1 MKKPFLLLAALALAL
16 FGCSKSDEIPL
27 NDPDSEGPITEV
39 PQDPERVDY
48 DLASLNNS
56 GIAGTA
62 SFIPGKDGS
71 STTVYI
77 ELTGTNQE
85 IHPASINF
93 GDVDSNGGV
102 AITLDACEC
111 RISETV
117 VDQLDDGT
125 PIDFVELM
133 NFDGH
138 LNIYESPSDM
148 SVVAQVN
155 IGSNAF

>member
-1 MKKPFLLLAALALAL
+1 MALVL
-16 FGCSKSDEIPL
+16 FSCSKSDETQV
-27 NDPDSEGPITEV
+27 NDPVSEGPVTEV
-39 PQDPERVDY
+39 PQDPERVDFN
-48 DLASLNNS
+48 LVSLNNS
-56 GIAGTA
+56 GIAGMV
-62 SFIPGKDGS
+62 SFIPGEDG
-71 STTVYI
+71 TTTIYI

-85 IHPASINF
+85 LHPASINF
-93 GDVDSNGGV
+93 GDVDSGGAV
-102 AITLDACEC
+102 AITLDTCEC

-138 LNIYESPSDM
+138 LNIYESPDDD
-148 SVVAQVN
+148 SVVAQIN

>member
-1 MKKPFLLLAALALAL
+1 MKKAFVFLSATALM
-16 FGCSKSDEIPL
+16 FFSCSKSDNIQV
-27 NDPDSEGPITEV
+27 NDPDSDGPITEI
-39 PQDPERVDY
+39 PQDPERVDFN
-48 DLASLNNS
+48 LVSLNNS
-56 GIAGTA
+56 GIAGMV
-62 SFIPGKDGS
+62 SLIPGADG

-85 IHPASINF
+85 LHPASINF
-93 GDVDSNGGV
+93 GDMDSGGAV

-117 VDQLDDGT
+117 VSQLDDGT
-125 PIDFVELM
+125 PIDFVGLM

-138 LNIYESPSDM
+138 LNIYESPGDNT
-148 SVVAQVN
+148 VVAQIN

>member
-1 MKKPFLLLAALALAL
+1 MKKPLLFLSALAIML
-16 FGCSKSDEIPL
+16 FSCSKSDEVQI
-27 NDPDSEGPITEV
+27 NDPDSDGPITEV
-39 PQDPERVDY
+39 PQDPERVDF
-48 DLASLNNS
+48 DLVSINNS

-62 SFIPGKDGS
+62 SFIPGDDG

-85 IHPASINF
+85 LHPASINF
-93 GDVDSNGGV
+93 GDVESGGGI

-117 VDQLDDGT
+117 IDQLDDGT
-125 PIDFVELM
+125 PIDFVDLM

-138 LNIYESPSDM
+138 LNIYEAPGDM
-148 SVVAQVN
+148 SVVAQIN